1 MFEFDAGKFII
12 IGIVAL
18 IVIGPKDLPR
28 VLRQLGAA
36 VGKMRRMASEF
47 QSQFMEAVREA
58 DMADLKADVAKLAD
72 SAKIDVA
79 FDPLADIKAELK
91 GAIDKAAPSSAASV
105 ADAAAAEAEVSTSM
119 LAFPHVSGMSGAA
132 DAPRDDGV
140 DLPARTEPGPEPEP
154 EPQPQPQP
162 QPQPE
167 KSVDAEMMALAS
179 ALKAEIGS
187 APQADALQA
196 TPRAEPAPAAD
207 LLRRRSMRDNA

>member
-154 EPQPQPQP
+154 EPQPQP
-162 QPQPE
+162 E

>member
-1 MFEFDAGKFII
+1 
-12 IGIVAL
+12 
-18 IVIGPKDLPR
+18 
-28 VLRQLGAA
+28 
-36 VGKMRRMASEF
+36 
-47 QSQFMEAVREA
+47 MEAVREA

-154 EPQPQPQP
+154 EPQPQP
-162 QPQPE
+162 E